1 MRTMG
6 NGRRSRI
13 APTVDFVP
21 SPTGVV
27 PDVPV
32 PVAGV
37 GAIVASGEPVVPGTG
52 SCDRPGLG
60 EGSGLGDGLGSGSGD
75 GLGLG
80 LGDGVGSG
88 GGAAVTM
95 AVGCD
100 CPSSEP
106 RSFVTRTRT
115 RSAKPTSS
123 PVTVRWLDVA
133 PGTAVHCPFDLAQR
147 SHCQDTVG
155 SGSPVQVAVAVSVCP
170 SRASPEITGLVT
182 VGGPGAA
189 RPRAGTTSMASG
201 SASNTATTSLERLR
215 RRIPTIRTDLGSRR
229 NIERPSLLA
238 QWSGRSVPGRLRLCY
253 LRAASEHR
261 TYELR

>member
-60 EGSGLGDGLGSGSGD
+60 EGSGLGDGLGSG
-75 GLGLG
+75 

-123 PVTVRWLDVA
+123 PVTVRWL
-133 PGTAVHCPFDLAQR
+133 
-147 SHCQDTVG
+147 
-155 SGSPVQVAVAVSVCP
+155 
-170 SRASPEITGLVT
+170 
-182 VGGPGAA
+182 
-189 RPRAGTTSMASG
+189 
-201 SASNTATTSLERLR
+201 
-215 RRIPTIRTDLGSRR
+215 
-229 NIERPSLLA
+229 
-238 QWSGRSVPGRLRLCY
+238 
-253 LRAASEHR
+253 
-261 TYELR
+261 